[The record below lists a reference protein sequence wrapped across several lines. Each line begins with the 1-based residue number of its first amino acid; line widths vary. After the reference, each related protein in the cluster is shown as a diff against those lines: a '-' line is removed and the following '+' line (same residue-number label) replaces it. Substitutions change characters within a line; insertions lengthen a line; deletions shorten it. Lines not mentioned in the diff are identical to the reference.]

1 MFARTPSAAASKAI
15 SLVLPR
21 GGLSTPVRGVSS
33 SSSSDLSAAAAQRR
47 SRDPA
52 AENLRQRR
60 NLALSYRLMDRLGLN
75 EGTCNH
81 LTVAAPAR
89 DGRGGTKVMLLAPG
103 ELL

>member
-1 MFARTPSAAASKAI
+1 MFARTSSTAASKAI
-15 SLVLPR
+15 SLALPR
-21 GGLSTPVRGVSS
+21 GGLSTPVRGAS

-103 ELL
+103 ELQ